1 MATTTSP
8 DSPSR
13 TPLRE
18 LTLRAV
24 ILGGLITLVFTAA
37 NVYLGLKVGL
47 TFATSI
53 PAAVIS
59 MAILRRFAHHSITE
73 NNIVQTIASA
83 AGTLS
88 AIIFVLPGLIMIGW
102 WTGFP
107 YWTTML
113 VCLIGGVLGVMY
125 SIPLRRALVTN
136 NTGNDADKGDGKA
149 ARKSEDLPFPEGV
162 AAAEVLKV
170 GDGDAKDRDN
180 RDGLMAIVVGGLASA
195 GMALLTAFKVTAGEL
210 ATTFKVGAGGTM
222 VGSSLSLALIGVGHL
237 VGPMVGIA
245 MIVGLVISFGVLL
258 PVFTSGDLPGTGDIS
273 EIVDST
279 FSGDVRFVGAGAM
292 AIAAI
297 WTLIKII
304 GPVVRGI
311 TASLAA
317 SRARKEG
324 REITLTERDIPVSIV
339 VTSIIVLMVP
349 IGGLL
354 WSFLSDTGVS
364 HHTTSLIIFSI
375 LFVLILGLVIAAVC
389 GYMAGLIGSSNS
401 PISGVGVIVVL
412 LAALLIKLVT
422 GNDDGGDPMALVAYT
437 LFTAAVIFGVAT
449 ISNDNLQDLKTGQ
462 LVGATPWKQ
471 QTALIIGVIFGS
483 LIIPPVMGL
492 MAEAFGF
499 VGAPG
504 AGPDALAAPQ
514 AGLLS
519 SVAEGIFGDSLDWGL
534 IGLGALIGVG
544 IILVDEA
551 LRFRSGGRFALP
563 PLAVGMGM
571 YLPISLTL
579 IIPLGAFAG
588 WFYNRWADKRG
599 HPESAKRLG
608 VLGATGLIVGESL
621 FGVLNAGIIAGTG
634 DSEALGFMPAGW
646 AGASQWVGALVFVGI
661 ILGLYRWVQAR
672 SVRTAAAKDADGV
685 PDRSDS

>member
-1 MATTTSP
+1 MADNNTVSP
-8 DSPSR
+8 I
-13 TPLRE
+13 RE
-18 LTLRAV
+18 LTVRAI

-59 MAILRRFAHHSITE
+59 MAVLRRLQNHSITE

-113 VCLIGGVLGVMY
+113 VCLIGGILGVLY
-125 SIPLRRALVTN
+125 SIPLRRALVT
-136 NTGNDADKGDGKA
+136 G
-149 ARKSEDLPFPEGV
+149 SDLPFPEGV

-170 GDGDAKDRDN
+170 GEDDSSDASGSSNQDN
-180 RDGLMAIVVGGLASA
+180 RDGLRAIVVGGLASA
-195 GMALLTAFKVTAGEL
+195 GMSLLSALKVTAAEL
-210 ATTFKVGAGGTM
+210 STTFRVGAGGTM

-237 VGPMVGIA
+237 VGPTVGIA
-245 MIVGLVISFGVLL
+245 MIVGLLISFGVLL
-258 PVFTSGDLPGTGDIS
+258 PVFTGGELPVVGDIS
-273 EIVDST
+273 DVVSET
-279 FSGDVRFVGAGAM
+279 FAGDVRFVGAGAM
-292 AIAAI
+292 AIAAV
-297 WTLIKII
+297 WTLLKII

-311 TASLAA
+311 AASLAA
-317 SRARKEG
+317 SRARKQGEHVA
-324 REITLTERDIPVSIV
+324 LTERDIPVKVLV
-339 VTSIIVLMVP
+339 VGVLVSMLP
-349 IGGLL
+349 IGWLL
-354 WSFLSDTGVS
+354 WSFLSGTGVS
-364 HHTTSLIIFSI
+364 HHTGSLITLSI
-375 LFVLILGLVIAAVC
+375 LFVLLLGLIIAAVC

-422 GNDDGGDPMALVAYT
+422 GNDDGGHPTALVAYT
-437 LFTAAVIFGVAT
+437 LFTATVVFGVAT

-471 QTALIIGVIFGS
+471 QTALIIGVVFGS

-492 MAEAFGF
+492 MATAFGF
-499 VGAPG
+499 AGAPG

-544 IILVDEA
+544 VIIVDEVVRRA
-551 LRFRSGGRFALP
+551 SGQRFGLP

-579 IIPLGAFAG
+579 IIPLGAFLG
-588 WFYNRWADKRG
+588 WFYNRWADGRANA
-599 HPESAKRLG
+599 STAKRLG

-634 DSEALGFMPAGW
+634 DSDVLGIMPDGW
-646 AGASQWVGALVFVGI
+646 TGPSQWVGALVFVGI
-661 ILGLYRWVQAR
+661 ILGVYRWVQAR
-672 SVRTAAAKDADGV
+672 SSRSVVQEERTTM
-685 PDRSDS
+685 

>member
-1 MATTTSP
+1 MADPNNVKTS
-8 DSPSR
+8 SPI
-13 TPLRE
+13 RE
-18 LTLRAV
+18 LTVRAV

-59 MAILRRFAHHSITE
+59 MAVLRRLQNHSITE

-113 VCLIGGVLGVMY
+113 VCLIGGILGVLY
-125 SIPLRRALVTN
+125 SIPLRRALVT
-136 NTGNDADKGDGKA
+136 G
-149 ARKSEDLPFPEGV
+149 SDLPFPEGV

-170 GDGDAKDRDN
+170 GEDDSSDPDNRSN
-180 RDGLMAIVVGGLASA
+180 RDGLRAIVVGGLASA
-195 GMALLTAFKVTAGEL
+195 GMSLLSALKVTAAEL
-210 ATTFKVGAGGTM
+210 STTFRVGTGGTM

-237 VGPMVGIA
+237 VGPTVGVA
-245 MIVGLVISFGVLL
+245 MIVGLLISFGVLL
-258 PVFTSGDLPGTGDIS
+258 PVFTGGELPAVGDIS
-273 EIVDST
+273 DAVSET
-279 FSGDVRFVGAGAM
+279 FAGDVRFVGAGAM
-292 AIAAI
+292 AIAAV
-297 WTLIKII
+297 WTLLKII

-311 TASLAA
+311 AASLAA
-317 SRARKEG
+317 SRARKQGEHVA
-324 REITLTERDIPVSIV
+324 LTERDIPVKVLV
-339 VTSIIVLMVP
+339 VGVLVLMLP
-349 IGGLL
+349 IGWLL
-354 WSFLSDTGVS
+354 WSFLSGTGVS
-364 HHTTSLIIFSI
+364 HHTGSLITLSI
-375 LFVLILGLVIAAVC
+375 LFVLLLGLIIAAVC

-422 GNDDGGDPMALVAYT
+422 GNDDGGHPTALVAYT
-437 LFTAAVIFGVAT
+437 LFTATVVFGVAT

-471 QTALIIGVIFGS
+471 QTALIIGVVFGS

-492 MAEAFGF
+492 MATAFGF
-499 VGAPG
+499 AGAPG

-544 IILVDEA
+544 VIIVDEVVRQA
-551 LRFRSGGRFALP
+551 SGKRFGLP

-579 IIPLGAFAG
+579 IIPLGAFLG
-588 WFYNRWADKRG
+588 WFYNRWADGRANA
-599 HPESAKRLG
+599 STAKRLG

-634 DSEALGFMPAGW
+634 DSDVLGIMPDGW
-646 AGASQWVGALVFVGI
+646 AGPSQWVGALVFVGI
-661 ILGLYRWVQAR
+661 ILGVYRWVQAR
-672 SVRTAAAKDADGV
+672 SS
-685 PDRSDS
+685 RSVVAEEQTTT

>member
-1 MATTTSP
+1 MADNRTASP
-8 DSPSR
+8 I
-13 TPLRE
+13 RE
-18 LTLRAV
+18 LTVRAV

-59 MAILRRFAHHSITE
+59 MAVLRRLQNHSITE

-113 VCLIGGVLGVMY
+113 VCLIGGILGVLY
-125 SIPLRRALVTN
+125 SIPLRRALVT
-136 NTGNDADKGDGKA
+136 G
-149 ARKSEDLPFPEGV
+149 SDLPFPEGV

-170 GDGDAKDRDN
+170 GEDDSSDPDNRSN
-180 RDGLMAIVVGGLASA
+180 RDGLRAIVVGGLASA
-195 GMALLTAFKVTAGEL
+195 GMSLLSALKVTAAEL
-210 ATTFKVGAGGTM
+210 SATFRVGAGGTM

-237 VGPMVGIA
+237 VGPTVGIA
-245 MIVGLVISFGVLL
+245 MIVGLLISFGVLL
-258 PVFTSGDLPGTGDIS
+258 PVFTGGELPAVGDIS
-273 EIVDST
+273 DVVSET
-279 FSGDVRFVGAGAM
+279 FAGDVRFVGAGAM
-292 AIAAI
+292 AIAAV
-297 WTLIKII
+297 WTLLKII

-311 TASLAA
+311 AASLAA
-317 SRARKEG
+317 SRARKQGEQVA
-324 REITLTERDIPVSIV
+324 LTERDIPVKV
-339 VTSIIVLMVP
+339 LVAGVLVLMLP
-349 IGGLL
+349 IGWLL
-354 WSFLSDTGVS
+354 WSFLSGTGVS
-364 HHTTSLIIFSI
+364 HHTGSLITLSI
-375 LFVLILGLVIAAVC
+375 LFVLLLGLIIAAVC

-422 GNDDGGDPMALVAYT
+422 GNDDGGHPTALVAYT
-437 LFTAAVIFGVAT
+437 LFTATVVFGVAT

-471 QTALIIGVIFGS
+471 QAALIIGVVFGS

-492 MAEAFGF
+492 MATAFGF
-499 VGAPG
+499 AGAPG

-544 IILVDEA
+544 VIIVDEVVRQA
-551 LRFRSGGRFALP
+551 SGKRFGLP

-579 IIPLGAFAG
+579 IIPLGAFLG
-588 WFYNRWADKRG
+588 WFYNRWADGRANA
-599 HPESAKRLG
+599 STAKRLG

-634 DSEALGFMPAGW
+634 DSDVMGIMPDGW
-646 AGASQWVGALVFVGI
+646 AGPSQWVGALVFVGI
-661 ILGLYRWVQAR
+661 ILGVYRWVQAR
-672 SVRTAAAKDADGV
+672 SS
-685 PDRSDS
+685 RSVVEEEQTTI

>member
-1 MATTTSP
+1 MADNRTASP
-8 DSPSR
+8 I
-13 TPLRE
+13 RE
-18 LTLRAV
+18 LTVRAV

-59 MAILRRFAHHSITE
+59 MAVLRRLQNHSITE

-113 VCLIGGVLGVMY
+113 VCLIGGILGVLY
-125 SIPLRRALVTN
+125 SIPLRRALVT
-136 NTGNDADKGDGKA
+136 G
-149 ARKSEDLPFPEGV
+149 SDLPFPEGV

-170 GDGDAKDRDN
+170 GEDDSSDPDNRSN
-180 RDGLMAIVVGGLASA
+180 RDGLRAIVVGGLASA
-195 GMALLTAFKVTAGEL
+195 GMSLLSALKVTAAEL
-210 ATTFKVGAGGTM
+210 SATFRVGAGGTM

-237 VGPMVGIA
+237 VGPTVGIA
-245 MIVGLVISFGVLL
+245 MIVGLLISFGVLL
-258 PVFTSGDLPGTGDIS
+258 PVFTGGELPAVGDIS
-273 EIVDST
+273 DVVSET
-279 FSGDVRFVGAGAM
+279 FAGDVRFVGAGAM
-292 AIAAI
+292 AIAAV
-297 WTLIKII
+297 WTLLKII

-311 TASLAA
+311 AASLAA
-317 SRARKEG
+317 SRARKQGEQVA
-324 REITLTERDIPVSIV
+324 LTERDIPVKVLV
-339 VTSIIVLMVP
+339 VGVLVLMLP
-349 IGGLL
+349 IGWLL
-354 WSFLSDTGVS
+354 WSFLSGTGVS
-364 HHTTSLIIFSI
+364 HHTGSLITLSI
-375 LFVLILGLVIAAVC
+375 LFVLLLGLIIAAVC

-422 GNDDGGDPMALVAYT
+422 GNDDGGHPTALVAYT
-437 LFTAAVIFGVAT
+437 LFTATVVFGVAT

-471 QTALIIGVIFGS
+471 QAALIIGVVFGS

-492 MAEAFGF
+492 MATAFGF
-499 VGAPG
+499 AGAPG

-544 IILVDEA
+544 VIIVDEVVRQA
-551 LRFRSGGRFALP
+551 SGKRFGLP

-579 IIPLGAFAG
+579 IIPLGAFLG
-588 WFYNRWADKRG
+588 WFYNRWADGRANA
-599 HPESAKRLG
+599 STAKRLG

-634 DSEALGFMPAGW
+634 DSDVLGIMPDGW
-646 AGASQWVGALVFVGI
+646 AGPSQWVGALVFVGI
-661 ILGLYRWVQAR
+661 ILGVYRWVQAR
-672 SVRTAAAKDADGV
+672 SSRSVVEEERTTT
-685 PDRSDS
+685 

>member
-1 MATTTSP
+1 MADTNTVSP
-8 DSPSR
+8 I
-13 TPLRE
+13 RE
-18 LTLRAV
+18 LTVRAV

-59 MAILRRFAHHSITE
+59 MAVLRRLQNHSITE

-113 VCLIGGVLGVMY
+113 VCLIGGILGVLY
-125 SIPLRRALVTN
+125 SIPLRRALVT
-136 NTGNDADKGDGKA
+136 G
-149 ARKSEDLPFPEGV
+149 SDLPFPEGV

-170 GDGDAKDRDN
+170 GDDNPSDASSSSNQDN
-180 RDGLMAIVVGGLASA
+180 RDGLRAIVVGGLASA
-195 GMALLTAFKVTAGEL
+195 GMSLLSALKVTAGEL
-210 ATTFKVGAGGTM
+210 AATFRVGAGGTM

-237 VGPMVGIA
+237 VGPTVGIA
-245 MIVGLVISFGVLL
+245 MIVGLLISFGVLL
-258 PVFTSGDLPGTGDIS
+258 PTFTSGAVPSVGDIS
-273 EIVDST
+273 EMVST
-279 FSGDVRFVGAGAM
+279 TFASDVRFVGAGAM
-292 AIAAI
+292 AIAAV
-297 WTLIKII
+297 WTLLKII

-311 TASLAA
+311 AASLAA
-317 SRARKEG
+317 SRARRQGEQVA
-324 REITLTERDIPVSIV
+324 LTERDIPVKVLVIGV
-339 VTSIIVLMVP
+339 LVLMLP
-349 IGGLL
+349 IGWLL
-354 WSFLSDTGVS
+354 WSFLSGTGVS
-364 HHTTSLIIFSI
+364 HHTGSLITLSI
-375 LFVLILGLVIAAVC
+375 LFVLLLGLIIAAVC

-422 GNDDGGDPMALVAYT
+422 GNDDGGHPTALVAYT
-437 LFTAAVIFGVAT
+437 LFTATVVFGVAT

-471 QTALIIGVIFGS
+471 QTALIIGVVFGS

-492 MAEAFGF
+492 MATAFGF
-499 VGAPG
+499 AGAPG

-534 IGLGALIGVG
+534 IGLGALIGIGV
-544 IILVDEA
+544 IVVDEVVRQVSGK
-551 LRFRSGGRFALP
+551 RFGLP

-579 IIPLGAFAG
+579 IIPLGAFLG
-588 WFYNRWADKRG
+588 WFYNRWADGRANAT
-599 HPESAKRLG
+599 SAKRLG

-634 DSEALGFMPAGW
+634 DSDALAIMPEGW
-646 AGASQWVGALVFVGI
+646 AGPSQWVGALVFVGI
-661 ILGLYRWVQAR
+661 ILGVYRWVQAR
-672 SVRTAAAKDADGV
+672 SSRSSRAAEADESAPGV
-685 PDRSDS
+685 PSAK

>member
-1 MATTTSP
+1 MADNKPASP
-8 DSPSR
+8 I
-13 TPLRE
+13 RE
-18 LTLRAV
+18 LTVRAV

-59 MAILRRFAHHSITE
+59 MAVLRRLQNHSITE

-113 VCLIGGVLGVMY
+113 VCLIGGVLGVLY
-125 SIPLRRALVTN
+125 SIPLRRALVT
-136 NTGNDADKGDGKA
+136 G
-149 ARKSEDLPFPEGV
+149 SDLPFPEGV

-170 GDGDAKDRDN
+170 GDDDSSDPGNRSN
-180 RDGLMAIVVGGLASA
+180 RDGLRAIVVGGLASA
-195 GMALLTAFKVTAGEL
+195 GMSLLSALKVTSAEL
-210 ATTFKVGAGGTM
+210 AATFRVGAGGTM

-237 VGPMVGIA
+237 VGPTVGVA
-245 MIVGLVISFGVLL
+245 MIVGLLISFGVLL
-258 PVFTSGDLPGTGDIS
+258 PVFTGGELPAVGDIS
-273 EIVDST
+273 GAVSET
-279 FSGDVRFVGAGAM
+279 FAGDVRFVGAGAM
-292 AIAAI
+292 AVAAV
-297 WTLIKII
+297 WTLAKII

-311 TASLAA
+311 AASLAA
-317 SRARKEG
+317 SRARRQG
-324 REITLTERDIPVSIV
+324 DQVALVERDIPMKVLV
-339 VTSIIVLMVP
+339 VGVLVLMLP
-349 IGGLL
+349 IGWLL
-354 WSFLSDTGVS
+354 WSFLSGTGVS
-364 HHTTSLIIFSI
+364 HHTGSLITLSI
-375 LFVLILGLVIAAVC
+375 LFVLLLGLVIAAVC

-422 GNDDGGDPMALVAYT
+422 GNDDGGHPTALVAYT
-437 LFTAAVIFGVAT
+437 LFTATVVFGVAT

-471 QTALIIGVIFGS
+471 QTALIIGVVFGS

-492 MAEAFGF
+492 MASAFGF
-499 VGAPG
+499 AGTPG

-544 IILVDEA
+544 VIVVDEVVRRISGK
-551 LRFRSGGRFALP
+551 RFGLP

-579 IIPLGAFAG
+579 IIPLGAFLG
-588 WFYNRWADKRG
+588 WVYNRWADRRANA
-599 HPESAKRLG
+599 STAKRLG

-621 FGVLNAGIIAGTG
+621 FGVLNAGVIAGTG
-634 DSEALGFMPAGW
+634 NSDALAIMPEGW
-646 AGASQWVGALVFVGI
+646 AGASQWLGALVFVGI
-661 ILGLYRWVQAR
+661 ILGVYRWTQQRSAR
-672 SVRTAAAKDADGV
+672 SGQTAGKQATAM
-685 PDRSDS
+685 